1 MDKKNI
7 RKLLLEQG
15 ELLSNKFISDANQKI
30 QSVLMS
36 EIDIK
41 ESKNNLLYF
50 PFRKEVALDLI
61 TSELKKHANKIYMP
75 CIISKKIMRF
85 NLLKEDSILKKN
97 KFVINEISNNF

>member
-41 ESKNNLLYF
+41 ESKNNLGL
-50 PFRKEVALDLI
+50 
-61 TSELKKHANKIYMP
+61 S
-75 CIISKKIMRF
+75 IS
-85 NLLKEDSILKKN
+85 
-97 KFVINEISNNF
+97 